1 MKLRS
6 FLFTTALVASFLGS
20 HAQVATPE
28 FKNKVFNVN
37 KDNALS
43 ELDNTDLQTEYK
55 AKMTGSGKVLLK
67 ASGATSGIK
76 NPEEHFVVKIE
87 AGTDPSEVVELFKF
101 DVQKNG
107 RSITVS
113 TLSSLGQSQNVEL
126 PKQKLKFTKLQ
137 DGVWEITAAEKLPS
151 GEYFFIVNRPNIDV
165 VGAAGGKSM
174 KGYCFSVAG

>member
-6 FLFTTALVASFLGS
+6 LLFVATLVASFTGV
-20 HAQVATPE
+20 HAQITAPE
-28 FKNKVFNVN
+28 FKNKVFDVN
-37 KDNALS
+37 KDNTLS

-55 AKMTGSGKVLLK
+55 AKMTGSGKVILK
-67 ASGATSGIK
+67 ASGTTSNIK

-87 AGTDPSEVVELFKF
+87 AGIDPSEVVELFKF
-101 DVQKNG
+101 DVEKKM
-107 RSITVS
+107 RTMTVS
-113 TLSSLGQSQNVEL
+113 TLSSLGQSQNIEL
-126 PKQKLKFTKLQ
+126 PKQKLKFTKIE
-137 DGVWEITAAEKLPS
+137 DGVWEITVVEKLAP